1 MTRKRRLRRAPV
13 RPLGGQARAVGRG
26 QQRPYNGRQTP
37 AGAGQAATPTNG
49 LLSLDEACVFLE
61 QAEIV
66 GCQALP
72 WGSNYTYALALAA
85 DAGRQVLAIYKPR
98 RGEVPLWDFP
108 DGTLYRRERAAYL
121 ASRHLGWTFVP
132 PTVVREGPLGIGS
145 VQLFIDADPGGS
157 FDRLRAEYAQELRR
171 IAVFDCF
178 VNNADRKASHFLLGR
193 DDGRIWGIDHGLT
206 FNSAPKLRTVV
217 WDYCGEP
224 IPEPL
229 VADLR
234 ELRADQPR
242 LTALCND
249 LEPLL
254 FPDETEA
261 LVQRLDRLIE
271 QTHYPAP
278 QSRRYVPWPPF

>member
-1 MTRKRRLRRAPV
+1 MDHTGLASAPANSAE
-13 RPLGGQARAVGRG
+13 RTARM
-26 QQRPYNGRQTP
+26 
-37 AGAGQAATPTNG
+37 
-49 LLSLDEACVFLE
+49 LSLDEACAFLE

-85 DAGRQVLAIYKPR
+85 DAGRQVLTIYKPR

-108 DGTLYRRERAAYL
+108 DGTLYRRERAAYV
-121 ASRHLGWTFVP
+121 ASRRLDWNFVP
-132 PTVVREGPLGIGS
+132 PTVIREGPLGVGS
-145 VQLFIDADPGGS
+145 VQLYIDADPGGS
-157 FDRLRAEYAQELRR
+157 FERLRAEYSRQLRQ

-193 DDGRIWGIDHGLT
+193 GDGRIWGIDHGLT

-234 ELRADQPR
+234 ALRADQAR
-242 LTALCND
+242 LSALCDD

-254 FPDETEA
+254 LSDEIEA
-261 LVQRLDRLIE
+261 LLQRLDRLIE
-271 QTHYPAP
+271 VTRYPAP
-278 QSRRYVPWPPF
+278 QSRRYMPWPPF